1 MVDRA
6 ALLILQ
12 GADQGR
18 VLAELEKHATP
29 RQAKKAID
37 EAGARIAV
45 AANFDKAQQVGV
57 SIRRL
62 NDLFSI
68 SVESG
73 EVKTALAAQKELNK
87 IMDLYAGAKIES
99 GKPAADNSDAEREL
113 ATVVAH
119 LAPMDIAKEG
129 TPAGELA
136 RIAAAIIRNG

>member
-1 MVDRA
+1 MLNGVDR
-6 ALLILQ
+6 
-12 GADQGR
+12 DR
-18 VLAELEKHATP
+18 VKKELVKTATP
-29 RQAKKAID
+29 KQAEKAIA
-37 EAGARIAV
+37 EAGKRIAI
-45 AANFDKAQQVGV
+45 AANFDRAEQVGI

-62 NDLFSI
+62 HDLFTA
-68 SVESG
+68 SVTLED
-73 EVKTALAAQKELNK
+73 VKTALAAQKELNK
-87 IMDLYAGAKIES
+87 LMDLYAGAKIES